1 MKKLTAML
9 LALAMVMSLAACGAS
24 EPTQETEAP
33 VSEAA
38 ETEAPAADATETEAP
53 ADNAGEAEAPAVEP
67 VTLNVAYMANW
78 GALWAVAT
86 ADAKGYFAEEG
97 ITLNMT
103 VFEDGPT
110 EIAAMESGSMDVAYI
125 GPGAH
130 KLCSTGNAEVF
141 LLQHLGD
148 GDCII
153 GLNGIKT
160 LEELAGKKIG
170 YAAGTS
176 SETILLTALDSA
188 GLTMDDVEALSMDAT
203 ALTTAAL
210 SGAVD
215 AVAAWSPYSL
225 TILEEAENA
234 TDICSNVDFANLVSP
249 GSWVVNPKWA
259 DENADVLVRFI
270 RAMYKGMD
278 YAAAATTDDA
288 VAEEVAGY
296 IAKVIASDAETVI
309 GQRYDGSWKTSAEIV
324 EMLNSGEIIRI
335 YADQQATFIA
345 SDTVDGETALSPET
359 FVLTDLMQ
367 SAAE

>member
-1 MKKLTAML
+1 MKKLIAML
-9 LALAMVMSLAACGAS
+9 LALAMVLSMAACGAS
-24 EPTQETEAP
+24 NTTAETKAPETTPAAPAQTQAP
-33 VSEAA
+33 A
-38 ETEAPAADATETEAP
+38 ETEPA
-53 ADNAGEAEAPAVEP
+53 APAVEE

-78 GALWAVAT
+78 GALWAIAT
-86 ADAKGYFAEEG
+86 AEAKGYFAEEG
-97 ITLNMT
+97 ITLNYT
-103 VFEDGPT
+103 VFENGPT
-110 EIAAMESGSMDVAYI
+110 EIAAMESGAMDVAYI

-160 LEELAGKKIG
+160 LEELKGKKIG

-176 SETILLTALDSA
+176 SETILVTALESV
-188 GLTMDDVEALSMDAT
+188 GLTLEDVDALSMDAT

-210 SGAVD
+210 SGSVD

-225 TILEEAENA
+225 TILEQAENA

-259 DENADVLVRFI
+259 DEHEDVLVRFI

-288 VAEEVAGY
+288 VAQEVAGY
-296 IAKVIASDAETVI
+296 IAKIIASDAETVI

-324 EMLNSGEIIRI
+324 EMLNNGEVVRI
-335 YADQQATFIA
+335 YGDQQATFIK
-345 SDTVDGETALSPET
+345 GGALEAEGNLTPEE
-359 FVLTDLMQ
+359 FVLTNLMLA
-367 SAAE
+367 AAE